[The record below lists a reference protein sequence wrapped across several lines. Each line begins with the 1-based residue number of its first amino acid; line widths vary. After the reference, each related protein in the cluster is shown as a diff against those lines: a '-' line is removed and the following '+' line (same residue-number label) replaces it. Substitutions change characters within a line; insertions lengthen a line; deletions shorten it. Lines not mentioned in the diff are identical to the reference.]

1 MWGSLALWNQDH
13 KWYVSVGPLI
23 GLLATVF
30 LCCQTAMLNKH
41 LLWDKVI
48 NVERSWLQPVSAA
61 SSNHRPP
68 SHTKLPGPP
77 PASFGPFTWSGHGEV
92 PTKLFQGI
100 LVSYDWSSPILGIS
114 SLQVQAKSFPW
125 QALSRLLK
133 WSWTERLNF
142 GQLELFPPLLN
153 HWKTTCLPCLSPSHL
168 SFIF

>member
-1 MWGSLALWNQDH
+1 MIHVGRSFDRTSGHSVFVLSNCYVEQTPPLGQSDKCREKLASTSL
-13 KWYVSVGPLI
+13 SS
-23 GLLATVF
+23 LL
-30 LCCQTAMLNKH
+30 K
-41 LLWDKVI
+41 
-48 NVERSWLQPVSAA
+48 
-61 SSNHRPP
+61 
-68 SHTKLPGPP
+68 PP
-77 PASFGPFTWSGHGEV
+77 PPFPPQAPR
-92 PTKLFQGI
+92 PTSCFLWTLYLKWTQRGMAKLFQGV